1 MPTGAAPT
9 ILAGISHVGSQGLLA
24 SLGAIRLEICH
35 AFSLCI
41 AYKTNMIC
49 GETGRERERGV
60 SIFIMGITSSSMP
73 HLTKTMRRLTFLVKV
88 HWFYLPPSCSKDG
101 SPFVRGHL
109 QGWFPNDLDLVWN
122 REDNNCRLV
131 CWTAMGEVQETQFDT
146 GPVR

>member
-1 MPTGAAPT
+1 MKLPDVAPPGHQNLLKTRSFSMPTGAAPT

-24 SLGAIRLEICH
+24 SLG
-35 AFSLCI
+35 
-41 AYKTNMIC
+41 
-49 GETGRERERGV
+49 
-60 SIFIMGITSSSMP
+60 ITSRSMP
-73 HLTKTMRRLTFLVKV
+73 ATSFTNDAAKTPFLVKV

-122 REDNNCRLV
+122 SEDNNCRLV